1 VILNKTVANAS
12 SAVVVRMRFVP
23 SHSEETLDDPPVLSA
38 NEVSA
43 MSTLNSMVV
52 RLTAL
57 RPVLQK
63 REERREKREERREQ
77 DNAPESVGR
86 FASVALLVCD
96 V

>member
-1 VILNKTVANAS
+1 
-12 SAVVVRMRFVP
+12 
-23 SHSEETLDDPPVLSA
+23 
-38 NEVSA
+38 
-43 MSTLNSMVV
+43 MVV